1 MKENTLL
8 EKIKEGF
15 NDLFYIWLQEFRIT
29 FRDPGVLI
37 FFIIVPL
44 SYPILYGFMYTNEV
58 VREVPVVVVNDSN
71 SSLSRE
77 YLRKLNATS
86 EVEIV
91 SYCTNMEEAKEM
103 MRQRKAYGVVYI
115 PSSFS
120 KDIVQGIQTRVSI
133 YCDMSG
139 LLYYKNVLM
148 DNTAVSLDMTRD
160 LKIERRGNSIE
171 RQE

>member
-148 DNTAVSLDMTRD
+148 ANTAVSIDMNSDRSE
-160 LKIERRGNSIE
+160 ERRAGKGC
-171 RQE
+171 